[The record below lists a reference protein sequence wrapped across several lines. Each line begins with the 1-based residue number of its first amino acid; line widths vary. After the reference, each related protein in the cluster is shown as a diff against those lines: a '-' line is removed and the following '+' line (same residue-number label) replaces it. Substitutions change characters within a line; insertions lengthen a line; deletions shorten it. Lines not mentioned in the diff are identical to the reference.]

1 MGVSPVCLFL
11 QCSFTHSPTLA
22 QYQLGKTIADYCLS
36 PVCHPQVLVA
46 AKKCAILP
54 GRKAPVVWF
63 RDGRLQARRKNIMF
77 MTAYPLKASPVGRG
91 RTCL

>member
-1 MGVSPVCLFL
+1 VRLKSKR
-11 QCSFTHSPTLA
+11 SRTER
-22 QYQLGKTIADYCLS
+22 
-36 PVCHPQVLVA
+36 VLVA